1 MFWKKSLYEIYNS
14 FIMTYI
20 KRKRKSTDI
29 SMAAANLMHFFFRV
43 ARNGIWN
50 ENEIVEVELCTHVK
64 YIWHLNKKVD
74 GGRATSNTY

>member
-1 MFWKKSLYEIYNS
+1 
-14 FIMTYI
+14 
-20 KRKRKSTDI
+20 
-29 SMAAANLMHFFFRV
+29 MAAANLMHFFFRA